1 MSPFGRSVL
10 ARSTVAAAA
19 AVVLASLVTSG
30 PAVAAPAQDS
40 VPTVIAAPTFTPT
53 LTYVACPAD
62 EQLPPRTK
70 CAALTVPL
78 DWQTPDDGRT
88 VDIAVRIT
96 RAKNNPGRN
105 GLTWNPGGPGASV
118 VDGHGGFYSVLPAS
132 IRKNFDWVSFD
143 PRGVGLSEPK
153 LAGCTPGAGG
163 LPPLTGPVDWD
174 AYWTNVEASDGAAAA
189 ACFDANPDAAPY
201 LGTWQVVRDMDALRA
216 SLRYD
221 RWNYWGL
228 SYGTRL
234 GNTYARTFPD
244 KLRAFIEDGAVMA
257 NESITRFGSTTP
269 AGDNLA
275 VQIYASI
282 MGKEQARKQRV
293 ILSFLNDEGD
303 DEFNRFSWST
313 GINDLLRNSSN
324 YPTVKSS
331 INAVYAAIVS
341 DAPDIE
347 QRARRA
353 VRRVQRLA
361 ADPQSDAFLIT
372 FINCADMTDRPTASQ
387 LAAMSRQAEQDYGT
401 AYGIHVG
408 RAAICLGLPSGY
420 SPSSENGDTPVSL
433 TNRALF
439 ILATGDAGTPWSW
452 GRSLANT
459 YTNSRTV
466 TLNSTVHGS
475 LFFTPSTCVN
485 DAGERYLLTL
495 QLPRTDI
502 YCPFVKSPPPPS

>member
-1 MSPFGRSVL
+1 MRSFGRSVF
-10 ARSTVAAAA
+10 AKSSVGAAA
-19 AVVLASLVTSG
+19 AVVLASLFTSG
-30 PAVAAPAQDS
+30 PAVATPTQEYAPTAVAAPA
-40 VPTVIAAPTFTPT
+40 FTPT
-53 LTYVACPAD
+53 LTYVACPVD
-62 EQLPPRTK
+62 EKLPPRTR

-78 DWQTPDDGRT
+78 DWQSPDDGRT
-88 VDIAVRIT
+88 IDIAVRIT
-96 RAKNNPGRN
+96 RAKNNPGSN
-105 GLTWNPGGPGASV
+105 GLTWNIGGPGAAV
-118 VDGHGGFYSVLPAS
+118 VEGHRSFYSKLPAS

-153 LAGCTPGAGG
+153 LAGCTPGPQD

-174 AYWTNVEASDGAAAA
+174 AHWTKVEATDGAAAA

-221 RWNYWGL
+221 RWNYWGM

-269 AGDNLA
+269 AGDYLA

-282 MGKEQARKQRV
+282 MGKDQARKQRV
-293 ILSFLNDEGD
+293 ILSYFNDDGD
-303 DEFNRFSWST
+303 AQYNRFRWST
-313 GINDLLRNSSN
+313 GTNALLREPSN
-324 YPTVKSS
+324 YPLVKSS
-331 INAVYAAIVS
+331 IDSVYAALVS
-341 DAPDIE
+341 GAPDSD

-353 VRRVQRLA
+353 MRRLERLT
-361 ADPQSDAFLIT
+361 ADPQSDAFLNS
-372 FINCADMTDRPTASQ
+372 FINCADMHDRPTPAQ

-401 AYGIHVG
+401 AYGYQVV
-408 RAAICLGLPSGY
+408 RASVCLGLPSGY

-433 TNRALF
+433 ANRALF
-439 ILATGDAGTPWSW
+439 ILATGDAGTPWAW

-466 TLNSTVHGS
+466 TLNSTIHVS

-495 QLPRTDI
+495 QLPRTDL
-502 YCPFVKSPPPPS
+502 YCPFVKSPAP